1 MTSSPSPGT
10 FDRVRQEMDRWLETM
25 RITGE
30 RALDA
35 VGLASESRP
44 LPPHCDIVE
53 TETDLHVL
61 VDLPGVPADAVDLSL
76 TGQNLTLKARRSPPP
91 LLGEGAKWHLRERMI
106 LSYERTLPLP
116 ASVEMDSVRA
126 VVRDGLLQIVLRKT
140 PQPPARSI
148 PITRETATE
157 TPAD

>member
-1 MTSSPSPGT
+1 MTSNPAPGT
-10 FDRVRQEMDRWLETM
+10 FDKVRQEMDRWLETA

-44 LPPHCDIVE
+44 LPPHCDVVE

-76 TGQNLTLKARRSPPP
+76 AGQSLTLKARRTPPP
-91 LLGEGAKWHLRERMI
+91 LLGEGAKWHLRERLI
-106 LSYERTLPLP
+106 LSYERTLNLP
-116 ASVEMDSVRA
+116 AAIEADSVRA
-126 VVRDGLLQIVLRKT
+126 IVRDGLLQIVLRKT
-140 PQPPARSI
+140 PQVPSRSI
-148 PITRETATE
+148 PIQRETE
-157 TPAD
+157 LPAS